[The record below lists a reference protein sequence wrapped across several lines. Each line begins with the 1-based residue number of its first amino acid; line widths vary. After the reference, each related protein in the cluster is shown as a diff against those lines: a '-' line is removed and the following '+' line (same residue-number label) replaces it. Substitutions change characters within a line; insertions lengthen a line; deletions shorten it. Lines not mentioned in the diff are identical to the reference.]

1 MSTSPLQGATVAE
14 EAEREAAAAAQSA
27 PPGGW
32 RNPGGGFLALLGFA
46 TLSAYMAILT
56 AAVLTLSLKASAI
69 DAAHAT
75 TVLSV
80 VVGVSGL
87 FALVGYPVFGRLSDR
102 TTSRLGRR
110 RPFLIMGA
118 ALVALGAVSTLLA
131 STTFT
136 LTIAHTIT
144 TLGGTA
150 TIVAATSL
158 IADLYAPNRRGP
170 ASALV
175 GLGAPLGALVGL
187 FLAQLVAPNLAA
199 MILLPAGLAVV
210 GIALLAFTLKD
221 RRLERS
227 DRPRFEL
234 VDFFTT
240 FWVNPIKNANFA
252 LAWWS
257 RLLIFFGV
265 AAVNAYQAFY
275 MIIVLHIAPA
285 DVAGRIFLSTLV
297 LTAISLLFAPIAAR
311 ISDRLGRRK
320 PFVVVAALIFA
331 AGLVIV
337 VNATTYS
344 QFLVAIAVVGIGQ
357 GVYFAVDLALV
368 TQVLP
373 DARNAAKDLGI
384 MNLANNLPS
393 SIVPAVA
400 PALLAIGASAAS
412 PQNFSAL
419 FLVGAAAGVV
429 GALLI
434 LPIRR
439 VK

>member
-1 MSTSPLQGATVAE
+1 
-14 EAEREAAAAAQSA
+14 
-27 PPGGW
+27 
-32 RNPGGGFLALLGFA
+32 
-46 TLSAYMAILT
+46 
-56 AAVLTLSLKASAI
+56 
-69 DAAHAT
+69 
-75 TVLSV
+75 
-80 VVGVSGL
+80 
-87 FALVGYPVFGRLSDR
+87 
-102 TTSRLGRR
+102 
-110 RPFLIMGA
+110 
-118 ALVALGAVSTLLA
+118 
-131 STTFT
+131 
-136 LTIAHTIT
+136 
-144 TLGGTA
+144 
-150 TIVAATSL
+150 
-158 IADLYAPNRRGP
+158 
-170 ASALV
+170 
-175 GLGAPLGALVGL
+175 
-187 FLAQLVAPNLAA
+187 
-199 MILLPAGLAVV
+199 VV
-210 GIALLAFTLKD
+210 GIAALAVALKD
-221 RRLERS
+221 RQLDRA

-297 LTAISLLFAPIAAR
+297 LTAISLLFAPIAAK

-331 AGLVIV
+331 AGLVVV

-400 PALLAIGASAAS
+400 PALLAIGASATS